1 MKATLWLYLETE
13 LHDLQNDFES
23 VFNCSL
29 EMDSED
35 YWEWIHT
42 IDNEINISRPH
53 NYMIGKGLYE
63 KPIEIRINGVSSN
76 MKEDD
81 LGKILFN
88 KFQTTVFQG
97 NIKYLNH
104 KEFILEIEILYN

>member
-1 MKATLWLYLETE
+1 
-13 LHDLQNDFES
+13 
-23 VFNCSL
+23 
-29 EMDSED
+29 
-35 YWEWIHT
+35 
-42 IDNEINISRPH
+42 
-53 NYMIGKGLYE
+53 
-63 KPIEIRINGVSSN
+63 

-104 KEFILEIEILYN
+104 KEFILEKEILYN